1 MKRMASILVLFLAG
15 LIVRKALARRGGD
28 QDNRKG

>member
-15 LIVRKALARRGGD
+15 LIVRKALARRGD